1 MITQLEV
8 KLLKVKVS
16 LINKRLANEYFSILS
31 VIGIVVSFLLIGIE
45 IPKKYK
51 VYVGAFLIACMF
63 LIYIS
68 LWIKANLLSKANL
81 KINNSTMEV
90 KIGDIFS
97 ESDFKVIA
105 FNEYFDTQVDNKI
118 IAESTLNGMY
128 IRDYIT

>member
-1 MITQLEV
+1 
-8 KLLKVKVS
+8 
-16 LINKRLANEYFSILS
+16 
-31 VIGIVVSFLLIGIE
+31 
-45 IPKKYK
+45 
-51 VYVGAFLIACMF
+51 
-63 LIYIS
+63 
-68 LWIKANLLSKANL
+68 
-81 KINNSTMEV
+81 MEV